1 MTTIYDAIIATADH
15 GFKSID
21 AGGCRYIREDGA
33 RCGVGH
39 LLGDAV
45 AGLERCSLTARS
57 LQWSEFAPQEYPV
70 AHAALRQFAT
80 GSLVALQEA
89 HDLANEDDFVEDFL
103 RRCLASEHIVLE
115 LTDEQLAHLRGRLR
129 TVEADL

>member
-1 MTTIYDAIIATADH
+1 MTTIYDTVIATADQ
-15 GFKSID
+15 GFK
-21 AGGCRYIREDGA
+21 ATVQGCCRYIRADGA

-45 AGLERCSLTARS
+45 VGLENCSATARS

-70 AHAALRQFAT
+70 AHAALQQFAT

-89 HDLANEDDFVEDFL
+89 HDEAKEDDFVEDFL